1 MACKTKHGG
10 AHSGAVEGLGFH
22 GLWGRDAGSP
32 VPGVCM
38 CGGAVS
44 SRNCLTLKMALA
56 SFETSETTRPSTRR
70 HIRQTWILA
79 SFSYGQNGRFYN
91 KKGKQAQAGKQAP
104 GKPNAVNWS
113 QFLSLLHFRYRRPS
127 TRISGAANNSANCQL
142 TKVWTHATYPS
153 LCQSADP
160 SVPMTLVVPVPWMC
174 IPFLSSL
181 RWNVP
186 VRWISSNVVN
196 CRLPHGTL
204 PAGRNCV
211 DRTVR
216 AKCSEFTT
224 HLTHM
229 HSLPR

>member
-1 MACKTKHGG
+1 MACKTKHWD
-10 AHSGAVEGLGFH
+10 AHSGAVEGLGLH
-22 GLWGRDAGSP
+22 GLWRREAGSP
-32 VPGVCM
+32 VPSVCM
-38 CGGAVS
+38 GGGAVS
-44 SRNCLTLKMALA
+44 SRNCLTLKMALP
-56 SFETSETTRPSTRR
+56 SFETSETTRPSTWR
-70 HIRQTWILA
+70 HIRQTWILVWTEWTILQQEVETHLDHRQA
-79 SFSYGQNGRFYN
+79 S
-91 KKGKQAQAGKQAP
+91 
-104 GKPNAVNWS
+104 GKPDAVNWS
-113 QFLSLLHFRYRRPS
+113 QLLSLLHFRYRRPS
-127 TRISGAANNSANCQL
+127 TRISGAADHSANCQF

-153 LCQSADP
+153 LCQFADR

-196 CRLPHGTL
+196 RPPAARHTAGH
-204 PAGRNCV
+204 PAGRPNCV

-216 AKCSEFTT
+216 VKCSEFTT